1 MKPLAFLALVCCCFL
16 SILPGCCAASA
27 SQDPDSTL
35 TARDW
40 LPLPLVTFGGEP
52 QFFSMAQPA
61 SDPAVAA
68 IAKNDS
74 DKTPDNSSDLLPK
87 LSSWADGQVPEAV
100 VPNAASQQRSS
111 QSQTITVQRPQ
122 PPRSQQ
128 AEASGKPP
136 SGARNLA
143 ARQPSSTGD
152 STLLA
157 QQPMLDPRL
166 ETAVPNSSAESA
178 PNSSAEPVPE
188 KTLIAG
194 GGGAADSGGGQVVP
208 APPDQSTSSPAQTA
222 PNPNAPA
229 PVQSAPAVALR
240 RALPGPYDPVFPS
253 TEFLGVSSQIGIGV
267 PDTDPVWPLEKA
279 IYKECPWLQQARIKI
294 YGWTNPGMDYSTS
307 HKSNIPM
314 SYSIVPNKPQL
325 DQQIFRIER
334 IPDTV
339 QTEHWDWGFRS
350 TLLYGIDYRWT
361 TAEGWYPASHELLH
375 QNSLYGMDPV
385 EQYGVVYIPKVA
397 KGLVLKFGR
406 FISPSDIEA
415 QLAPDNY
422 LWTHSLMFTYD
433 NYTQTGLLASVKL
446 CDHWTLQAGIH
457 AGADIAPWAKA
468 AIPTGEFNIRYIAPN
483 NKDSLYLCCNS
494 INDGKYRA
502 SGQHDNL
509 QEFTIDWS
517 HVFTRRFHTV
527 TEAYWLYEFDDLKGG
542 TVVSPPNIPAFAL
555 TGAGVPVHGM
565 AYTLGF
571 VNYTNYAVT
580 SRDYLS
586 LRPLDFLI
594 DPRGM
599 RTGFNTWV
607 SSWTLGWIHRFSDLT
622 CIRPEIRY
630 EHTLWGQGPY
640 DNGTR
645 RHQFTVGFDVI
656 QRF

>member
-1 MKPLAFLALVCCCFL
+1 MTNVPTAATQQPSSKSPSAAQQFSGNTPTLVAQQATL
-16 SILPGCCAASA
+16 DNRNASA
-27 SQDPDSTL
+27 SEDPVKPDDSH
-35 TARDW
+35 
-40 LPLPLVTFGGEP
+40 
-52 QFFSMAQPA
+52 Q
-61 SDPAVAA
+61 
-68 IAKNDS
+68 
-74 DKTPDNSSDLLPK
+74 
-87 LSSWADGQVPEAV
+87 
-100 VPNAASQQRSS
+100 
-111 QSQTITVQRPQ
+111 
-122 PPRSQQ
+122 
-128 AEASGKPP
+128 
-136 SGARNLA
+136 
-143 ARQPSSTGD
+143 
-152 STLLA
+152 
-157 QQPMLDPRL
+157 
-166 ETAVPNSSAESA
+166 
-178 PNSSAEPVPE
+178 
-188 KTLIAG
+188 LIAG
-194 GGGAADSGGGQVVP
+194 GAGGADTGGGQVVP
-208 APPDQSTSSPAQTA
+208 QPGAPPQPGASTQPSPD
-222 PNPNAPA
+222 PNAPA

-253 TEFLGVSSQIGIGV
+253 TEFLGVSSQIAIGV

-307 HKSNIPM
+307 HSSNIPM

-325 DQQIFRIER
+325 DQQIFRVER

-339 QTEHWDWGFRS
+339 QTEHSDWGFRA
-350 TLLYGIDYRWT
+350 TMLYGIDYRWT

-375 QNSLYGMDPV
+375 QNSLYGLDPV
-385 EQYGVVYIPKVA
+385 ELYGCYYTPKVA
-397 KGLVLKFGR
+397 KGMVLKFGR

-433 NYTQTGLLASVKL
+433 NYTQTGLLASIKL
-446 CDHWTLQAGIH
+446 CDHWTVQAGIH

-468 AIPTGEFNIRYIAPN
+468 AIPTGEFNIRYIHPN
-483 NKDSLYLCCNS
+483 NKDSVYLCMNS
-494 INDGKYRA
+494 INNGKYRMR
-502 SGQHDNL
+502 GQHDNL

-607 SSWTLGWIHRFSDLT
+607 SSWTLGWIHRFSDTT

-630 EHTLWGQGPY
+630 ERVLAGQNPY